1 MRGDVGRGSRA
12 SDSIVMIAGK
22 AGDGDDVAGARHRHA
37 QRRLGIELCVAG
49 ALGKLAILADAIDAD
64 VGQGR
69 GDMSLC
75 ALDGQSAECRGVH
88 VLEVPQGCGGCRH
101 LLHHLDAIEVAGGGG
116 GYLDIA
122 LTDFTRCGGMVGGVG

>member
-37 QRRLGIELCVAG
+37 QRRLGIELCVTG
-49 ALGKLAILADAIDAD
+49 TLGKLTILADAIDAD

-69 GDMSLC
+69 WDMSLC
-75 ALDGQSAECRGVH
+75 ALDGQSFTGAYLMSVG
-88 VLEVPQGCGGCRH
+88 
-101 LLHHLDAIEVAGGGG
+101 
-116 GYLDIA
+116 LDIP
-122 LTDFTRCGGMVGGVG
+122 LSTEYNIDYPSRILELK